1 MYKDIDFEKAQE
13 YITNEEVIVL
23 DVRTEEEYITGH
35 IANSILI
42 PFNELENRLDELPCK
57 SKKILVYCRSG
68 RRSRIACEILINSG
82 YTSVYNVGGLVG
94 WPYGLEK

>member
-13 YITNEEVIVL
+13 YITKEQVIVL

-35 IANSILI
+35 MANAILI
-42 PFNELENRLDELPCK
+42 PVDELESRLDELSCK
-57 SKKILVYCRSG
+57 STKILVYCRSG
-68 RRSRIACEILINSG
+68 RRSRMACDILTQNG
-82 YTSVYNVGGLVG
+82 YVNVYNIGGLVG